1 VPSDAEVTQMP
12 LSGFGDEAESTVR
25 DRVPSALLP
34 SSPPKGRST
43 APPKGRTTAPPKIEK
58 KK

>member
-1 VPSDAEVTQMP
+1 MP

-25 DRVPSALLP
+25 DRVPAALLP
-34 SSPPKGRST
+34 SSPPGGRSSAPPGRTT